1 MSAMSNLAVEIDGML
16 VEGYLPVTIA
26 RLLDVPINWVYEV
39 ADPSEDPVNQ
49 ENEDCS
55 LLQQLTVDTIF
66 VFCYNRSLVS

>member
-39 ADPSEDPVNQ
+39 ADPSENSVNL
-49 ENEDCS
+49 EDEECS
-55 LLQQLTVDTIF
+55 PFATI
-66 VFCYNRSLVS
+66 NS

>member
-39 ADPSEDPVNQ
+39 ADPSEIHANQ
-49 ENEDCS
+49 SNEDCS
-55 LLQQLTVDTIF
+55 PFATV
-66 VFCYNRSLVS
+66 NS

>member
-39 ADPSEDPVNQ
+39 ADPSEDHVNQ
-49 ENEDCS
+49 EHEDCS
-55 LLQQLTVDTIF
+55 PFATV
-66 VFCYNRSLVS
+66 NS

>member
-39 ADPSEDPVNQ
+39 ADPSEDLVNQ
-49 ENEDCS
+49 EQEDCS
-55 LLQQLTVDTIF
+55 PFATV
-66 VFCYNRSLVS
+66 NS

>member
-39 ADPSEDPVNQ
+39 ADPSENDVSLDEEECSPFATVN
-49 ENEDCS
+49 S
-55 LLQQLTVDTIF
+55 
-66 VFCYNRSLVS
+66 

>member
-39 ADPSEDPVNQ
+39 ADPSEDLVNQ
-49 ENEDCS
+49 NQEDCS
-55 LLQQLTVDTIF
+55 PFATV
-66 VFCYNRSLVS
+66 NS

>member
-1 MSAMSNLAVEIDGML
+1 MCIVVKKELVMSVMSNLAVEIDGML

-49 ENEDCS
+49 DQEDCS
-55 LLQQLTVDTIF
+55 PFATV
-66 VFCYNRSLVS
+66 NS

>member
-39 ADPSEDPVNQ
+39 ADPSEDLVNQ
-49 ENEDCS
+49 DQEDCS
-55 LLQQLTVDTIF
+55 PFATV
-66 VFCYNRSLVS
+66 NS

>member
-39 ADPSEDPVNQ
+39 ADPSENAVNQ
-49 ENEDCS
+49 EDEECS
-55 LLQQLTVDTIF
+55 PFATI
-66 VFCYNRSLVS
+66 NS

>member
-39 ADPSEDPVNQ
+39 ADPSDNLVDQED
-49 ENEDCS
+49 EECS
-55 LLQQLTVDTIF
+55 PFATI
-66 VFCYNRSLVS
+66 NS

>member
-1 MSAMSNLAVEIDGML
+1 MSSMSNLAIEIDGML

-39 ADPSEDPVNQ
+39 ADPSEIQVNQ

-55 LLQQLTVDTIF
+55 PFATV
-66 VFCYNRSLVS
+66 NS

>member
-1 MSAMSNLAVEIDGML
+1 MCIVVKKELVMSAMSNLAVEIDGLL

-49 ENEDCS
+49 EQEDCS
-55 LLQQLTVDTIF
+55 PFATV
-66 VFCYNRSLVS
+66 NS

>member
-1 MSAMSNLAVEIDGML
+1 MYIVVKKELVMSAMSNLAVEIDGML

-49 ENEDCS
+49 NQEDCS
-55 LLQQLTVDTIF
+55 PFATV
-66 VFCYNRSLVS
+66 NS

>member
-1 MSAMSNLAVEIDGML
+1 MSNLAIEIDGML

-39 ADPSEDPVNQ
+39 ADPSEIQVNQ

-55 LLQQLTVDTIF
+55 PFATV
-66 VFCYNRSLVS
+66 NS

>member
-39 ADPSEDPVNQ
+39 ADPSENPVDQ
-49 ENEDCS
+49 EDEECS
-55 LLQQLTVDTIF
+55 PFATI
-66 VFCYNRSLVS
+66 NS